1 MFWEN
6 EMNIIIVGCG
16 KVGSSLAE
24 VLSTKEYNV
33 TVIDTDDAVI
43 NDLTNNCDVM
53 GVVGNCMQISVLKET
68 NVDKT
73 NIFIATTDS
82 DEVNILSCLI
92 ARKMKARHCIAR
104 VRNPDFSKQL
114 VFMRDELGISMMIN
128 PDYTAANEIA
138 KMLRY
143 PTAIKIESFAR
154 GRVDLAEIC
163 IAEDSILNNTAL
175 FELSRKLKLD
185 VLICAVQRGEELII
199 PKGDFVLQT
208 GDKIHMTASHS
219 EMVKFLKNV
228 SEAYREKRVKSVVL
242 IGGGRI
248 AFYLAQQLIEM
259 GIKSKI
265 VEIDEKRCQQLSQN
279 LNKVDI
285 CCADGTDTDIL
296 EEEHIFNADAIV
308 TLTGIDEENILLSLI
323 AQKSGVKKV
332 VTKVDR
338 ISLLQL
344 SGSFGL
350 DSIISPKSITINQIL
365 QYVRAKQNSD
375 GSGVMTLY
383 RLVDDRLEALEFI
396 IRNPA
401 PYINVPL
408 KDLELRDDIIIAS
421 IVRGNGLIIPRGDDC
436 LKIGDSVIVATTT
449 KGLHDFSKIFKE

>member
-43 NDLTNNCDVM
+43 NELTNNCDVM
-53 GVVGNCMQISVLKET
+53 GVVGNCMQTSVLKET

-143 PTAIKIESFAR
+143 PTAIKIEPFAR
-154 GRVDLAEIC
+154 GRVDLAEIR

-296 EEEHIFNADAIV
+296 REEHIFDADAIV
-308 TLTGIDEENILLSLI
+308 TLTGIDEENILLSII

-332 VTKVDR
+332 VTKVNR

-344 SGSFGL
+344 SESFGL